1 LKDTLLSVAVLL
13 VILVASALITNWF
26 AAAMYIRCAGCGTLN
41 AKRRVQ
47 CRTCQ
52 ANLRSPPAEK

>member
-1 LKDTLLSVAVLL
+1 LKDTLLSIGVLV

-26 AAAMYIRCAGCGTLN
+26 ASAMYIRCKGCGTLN

-47 CRTCQ
+47 CRACQ
-52 ANLRSPPAEK
+52 QVLRSPPAEE